1 MSLSACEGLRILD
14 FSQGMSGPLA
24 TMILTDHGADVCKM
38 EPPWGDWAR
47 ELPGFSMWNRGKTI
61 GSVDLRHAVDLAR
74 IGTLARQAD
83 IVVHD
88 WHPKTASARGLDGSS
103 LRRANPGVIT
113 CAISTA
119 PAGRPDISSGG
130 YDATIAAM
138 AGRMVGLD
146 PLSGA
151 APGQDRAAPLF
162 TAAPTAAYGAAML
175 AVQGILAALHQR
187 TVTGAGSDVSTS
199 LVQAEAA
206 FLMRQDLA
214 RGGPDRP
221 GLPGTPPAVHR
232 GIVLSF
238 LTAECRDGR
247 YIQMCARQDHHFR
260 NWMRA
265 LDMADVMDDPRYVAA
280 PLGIRDI
287 ADIEALEHRIR
298 ERMLH
303 KTQAEWMDLFS
314 GAFDVGADPFLTP
327 DEFLEHPQML
337 ANDRVV
343 TLLDPAHGE
352 LRQPGPLVLMSD
364 TPARIERP
372 APLPTKPGLVP
383 RWASEG
389 ARETSSPGPDD
400 SHGEPAAAAGPLN
413 GLTILEIA
421 YFVAGPLSATLLA
434 ELGARVIKVE
444 PIEGDPSR
452 RTGLQNAKFL
462 AGKDSIAVDLKSSA
476 GREILHRLLETSDAL
491 VHNFRPGVPEKLGF
505 GYDETSRINPALVY
519 LYAASYGSRGPQAHR
534 TAFHSTPNALCGG
547 GILQAGQGN
556 PPVDDSYCD
565 PGSGL
570 AAATALLLGL
580 TARRVTG
587 RGQYLETSMISSAA
601 YVHSN
606 DMVLRADDTAHDTA
620 HSGDQQRRPMVD
632 KGQHGIGP
640 CYRLYRCRTGWVFLS
655 AWRDRDFRR
664 LAEAL
669 DRSDWLQEQGFATRA
684 GRQKRAD
691 GLAAQL
697 AAVFATRDASEWLA
711 SLALPESVLAEVSDV
726 PLERWFEQQD
736 LLLPMEH
743 PEFGPYW
750 QPPAKLMFDGAAGAA
765 SPTCS
770 LGEHTVAIL
779 TELGYTADHVT
790 ELREAGAVF
799 APGEPG

>member
-1 MSLSACEGLRILD
+1 LSASACDGLRILD

-24 TMILTDHGADVCKM
+24 TMILADHGADVCKV
-38 EPPWGDWAR
+38 EPAGGDWAR
-47 ELPGFSMWNRGKTI
+47 QLPGFSMWNRGKTTC
-61 GSVDLRHAVDLAR
+61 SLDLRSAPDLAR
-74 IGTLARQAD
+74 VAGMAREAD
-83 IVVHD
+83 VVVHD
-88 WHPKTASARGLDGSS
+88 WHPKTASARGLDGRS
-103 LRRANPGVIT
+103 LRRADPRIIT
-113 CAISTA
+113 CAITAA
-119 PAGRPDISSGG
+119 PAGRPDICSAG
-130 YDATIAAM
+130 YDATIAAL

-151 APGQDRAAPLF
+151 APGQDREAPLF

-175 AVQGILAALHQR
+175 AVQGILAALHR
-187 TVTGAGSDVSTS
+187 RHATGVGLDVSTS

-238 LTAECRDGR
+238 LTAECKDGR
-247 YIQMCARQDHHFR
+247 YIQMCARQDAHFR

-265 LDMADVMDDPRYVAA
+265 LDLAEVMDDPRYAAA
-280 PLGIRDI
+280 PLGIRKI
-287 ADIEALEHRIR
+287 SDIEELEHRIR
-298 ERMLH
+298 QRMLQ
-303 KTQAEWMDLFS
+303 KTQAQWMELFS
-314 GAFDVGADPFLTP
+314 GPFDVGADPFLTP
-327 DEFLEHPQML
+327 EEFLSHPQML

-343 TLLDPAHGE
+343 TLTGPDRGE
-352 LRQPGPLVLMSD
+352 LTMPGPLVLMSD
-364 TPARIERP
+364 TPARIERAAPP
-372 APLPTKPGLVP
+372 AAKLGLAPQLTSPTDRQGSGRSSKPG
-383 RWASEG
+383 AG
-389 ARETSSPGPDD
+389 GTSHLGSD
-400 SHGEPAAAAGPLN
+400 EPAAAAGPLA

-434 ELGARVIKVE
+434 ELGARIIKVE

-452 RTGLQNAKFL
+452 RTGLQNSKFL
-462 AGKDSIAVDLKSSA
+462 AGKESIALDLKSDA
-476 GREILHRLLETSDAL
+476 GRQILQSLLARSDAL
-491 VHNFRPGVPEKLGF
+491 VHNFRPGVPERLGF
-505 GYDETSRINPALVY
+505 GYEEAIRANPRLVY

-580 TARRVTG
+580 TARAVTG
-587 RGQYLETSMISSAA
+587 RGQYLETSMLSSAA

-606 DMVLRADDTAHDTA
+606 DMVLDGGRAARPEV
-620 HSGDQQRRPMVD
+620 DQ
-632 KGQHGIGP
+632 GQHGIGP

-664 LAEAL
+664 FTDAVGAEWAGNADFSTGAGRRAAADELTEAL
-669 DRSDWLQEQGFATRA
+669 SKLFA
-684 GRQKRAD
+684 G
-691 GLAAQL
+691 
-697 AAVFATRDASEWLA
+697 RDASQWTA
-711 SLALPESVLAEVSDV
+711 QLALPESILVEVSEV
-726 PLERWFEQQD
+726 PLERWFEEQD

-750 QPPAKLMFDGAAGAA
+750 QPPAKLSFDDVARPA

-770 LGEHTVAIL
+770 LGEHTGAIL
-779 TELGYTADHVT
+779 AELGYDAGQVRA
-790 ELREAGAVF
+790 LQSAGAVF
-799 APGEPG
+799 APGN

>member
-1 MSLSACEGLRILD
+1 MSPAACDGLRVLD
-14 FSQGMSGPLA
+14 LSQGMCGPLA
-24 TMILTDHGADVCKM
+24 TMILADHGADVRKV

-47 ELPGFSMWNRGKTI
+47 ELPGFAMWNRGKVGCTL
-61 GSVDLRHAVDLAR
+61 DLRSPADLRSAQQ
-74 IGTLARQAD
+74 LAEDAD
-83 IVVHD
+83 VVVHD
-88 WHPKTASARGLDGSS
+88 WHAGTAAARGLDGVT
-103 LRRANPGVIT
+103 LRRGNPAVVT
-113 CAISTA
+113 CAISAA
-119 PAGRPDISSGG
+119 PANRPQLCTTG
-130 YDATIAAM
+130 YDATVAAL

-151 APGQDRAAPLF
+151 VPGQDRDAPVF

-175 AVQGILAALHQR
+175 AVQGILGALHQR
-187 TVTGAGSDVSTS
+187 ASTGIGIDVSTS

-238 LTAECRDGR
+238 LTAQCRDDR

-265 LDMADVMDDPRYVAA
+265 LDLDDVMADPRYVAA
-280 PLGIRDI
+280 PLGIRTI
-287 ADIEALEHRIR
+287 ADIEELEARIR
-298 ERMLH
+298 QRMLE
-303 KTQAEWMDLFS
+303 KTQAEWMELFS
-314 GAFDVGADPFLTP
+314 GTFDVGADPFLTP
-327 DEFLEHPQML
+327 EEFLAHPQML

-343 TLLDPAHGE
+343 TVTDPHRGK
-352 LRQPGPLVLMSD
+352 LRQPGPLVLMSA

-372 APLPTKPGLVP
+372 AP
-383 RWASEG
+383 
-389 ARETSSPGPDD
+389 GPQAA
-400 SHGEPAAAAGPLN
+400 GPQAAAALPQWLERHHGESGRTVATVEGLPRATGPLS
-413 GLTILEIA
+413 GVTIVEIA

-434 ELGARVIKVE
+434 EQGARVIKVE
-444 PIEGDPSR
+444 PLDGDPSR

-462 AGKDSIAVDLKSSA
+462 AGKESIALDLKSESGHA
-476 GREILHRLLETSDAL
+476 ILTRLLESSDAL
-491 VHNFRPGVPEKLGF
+491 VHNFRPGVPERLGF
-505 GYDETSRINPALVY
+505 GYDDVARINPGLVY

-547 GILQAGQGN
+547 GILQAGEGN

-580 TARRVTG
+580 AARRCTG
-587 RGQYLETSMISSAA
+587 RGQYLETSMLSSAA

-606 DMVLRADDTAHDTA
+606 DLVLGPDR
-620 HSGDQQRRPMVD
+620 GQRTVVD
-632 KGQHGIGP
+632 HGQHGFGA
-640 CYRLYRCRTGWVFLS
+640 CYRLYRCHRGWVFLS

-664 LAEAL
+664 FAQAL
-669 DRSDWLQEQGFATRA
+669 GRTDWLDDPATATRA
-684 GRQKRAD
+684 GREAAAGHLAD
-691 GLAAQL
+691 QL
-697 AAVFATRDASEWLA
+697 AKIFAERDAAAWCA
-711 SLALPESVLAEVSDV
+711 SLDLPANLLVEVSNV

-736 LLLPMEH
+736 LLLPMDH

-750 QPPAKLMFDGAAGAA
+750 QPPTKMSFGQDHGGGA
-765 SPTCS
+765 PTCS
-770 LGEHTVAIL
+770 LGEHTVGIL
-779 TELGYTADHVT
+779 AELGYTDRQIA
-790 ELREAGAVF
+790 ELRAAGAVSF
-799 APGEPG
+799 PAT